1 MKGMKLRPIG
11 PATLLLAAIL
21 GAGCNQTELPEVQ
34 EPILLPAATPED
46 GALALFRFA
55 SALSA
60 DSTLPE
66 DLVQADLAE
75 EFGTDLLDRL
85 EPLAGAA
92 DPRILGVE
100 LFPETDRAAVDV
112 EFDLPGEGL
121 SSWSVQLERGSDA
134 GWRLVWLQGP
144 GSGWPPRKKS
154 RGNGLTT
161 SPVQETR

>member
-1 MKGMKLRPIG
+1 V
-11 PATLLLAAIL
+11 LLAVLL
-21 GAGCNQTELPEVQ
+21 GAGCNPVGNPEAQ
-34 EPILLPAATPED
+34 EPILLPAETPED

-55 SALSA
+55 STLSA
-60 DSTLPE
+60 DSTLPD

-92 DPRILGVE
+92 EPRLLGLE
-100 LFPETDRAAVDV
+100 LFPATDRAAVDV
-112 EFDLPGEGL
+112 EFDLPGDGL

-144 GSGWPPRKKS
+144 GSSWPPRRT
-154 RGNGLTT
+154 RGDGL
-161 SPVQETR
+161 SSSEEGGRP